1 MYLRGETSL
10 TPIFQVVSDLSHFFR
25 LIWPG
30 HKFGA
35 AIRLSDIGRAVMDK
49 LEPADSIPVIG
60 TGTGLTDITVVNSS
74 IFRSGFTLC
83 ICA

>member
-10 TPIFQVVSDLSHFFR
+10 TPIFQVVSDLSHFFG

-35 AIRLSDIGRAVMDK
+35 VIRLSDIGRTVMDK
-49 LEPADSIPVIG
+49 CEPADSISVIG
-60 TGTGLTDITVVNSS
+60 TGTGLTDITVINSS
-74 IFRSGFTLC
+74 MLRLSLIH
-83 ICA
+83 I